1 MSDLYTSDTSEEE
14 VIRPRRQRRRRRKRS
29 RFGSFV
35 AVLASLAVIGA
46 VLGGIYYG
54 GNAVLN
60 SVDGLFGEP
69 EDFPGPGTGEVP
81 VTIEEGATLRAMG
94 ATLVEAGV
102 VASQDAFIAAADQ
115 NPDAR
120 SIQPGNYVLRSE
132 MSAADAVAALVSGA
146 GGERV
151 SLAEGLRVRQTVER
165 LAETSGFTVEELQA
179 AVDAAT
185 LPEYTEGDPE
195 GFLFPASYGL
205 GGDVTPES
213 LVAAMVARFEQAA
226 TEVDLVNRAAAL
238 GYTPREIVTVASIVQ
253 REVRRE
259 EDMPRVAEV
268 IYNRLT
274 GACAANGVVQE
285 RLQMDSTVHYAFDD
299 YTTVYTTPEQRQSD
313 SPYNTY
319 RVSGLPPGPIASP
332 GEAALAAALNPSSDG
347 YCYFVAV
354 NLETGETAFGV
365 TPEDQQ
371 ANEAQL
377 DEYCRESDLC

>member
-1 MSDLYTSDTSEEE
+1 MSDLFTSEEE
-14 VIRPRRQRRRRRKRS
+14 IVRPRRQRRRRRKRS

-54 GNAVLN
+54 GSAVLN
-60 SVDGLFGEP
+60 SVDGLFGDP
-69 EDFPGPGTGEVP
+69 EDFPGPGSGEVP
-81 VTIEEGATLRAMG
+81 VTIQEGATLRAMG
-94 ATLVEAGV
+94 ATLVDAGV
-102 VASQDAFIAAADQ
+102 VASQDAFIAAADD
-115 NPDAR
+115 NPDSR
-120 SIQPGNYVLRSE
+120 GIQPGNYVLRSE
-132 MSAADAVAALVSGA
+132 MTAADAVAALVAGE

-151 SLAEGLRVRQTVER
+151 SLPEGLRVRQTIDR
-165 LAETSGFTVEELQA
+165 LAEASGFTAEELQA

-185 LPEYTEGDPE
+185 LPEYAEGDAE
-195 GFLFPASYGL
+195 GFLYPASYDL
-205 GGDVTPES
+205 GGEVTPES
-213 LVAAMVARFEQAA
+213 LVTGMVARFEQIA
-226 TEVDLVNRAAAL
+226 TDVDLVNRADTL

-274 GACAANGVVQE
+274 GACAANGVVEE

-299 YTTVYTTPEQRQSD
+299 YSTVYTSPEQRQSD

-332 GEAALAAALNPSSDG
+332 GDAALAAALNPAGDG
-347 YCYFVAV
+347 NCYFVAV
-354 NLETGETAFGV
+354 NLETGETAFAA
-365 TPEDQQ
+365 TAADHD
-371 ANEAQL
+371 ANIARL
-377 DEYCRESDLC
+377 DEYCAESDLC

>member
-1 MSDLYTSDTSEEE
+1 MSDLYTSEEE
-14 VIRPRRQRRRRRKRS
+14 IVRPRRQRRRRRKRS
-29 RFGSFV
+29 RFGSFM

-60 SVDGLFGEP
+60 SADGLFGEP

-81 VTIEEGATLRAMG
+81 VTIPDGATLRAMG

-115 NPDAR
+115 NPEAR
-120 SIQPGNYVLRSE
+120 GIQPGNYTLRSE
-132 MSAADAVAALVSGA
+132 MTAADAVAALVEGQ
-146 GGERV
+146 GGSRV
-151 SLAEGLRVRQTVER
+151 SLPEGLRIRQTVDR
-165 LAETSGFTVEELQA
+165 LAEASGFSTEELQA

-185 LPEYTEGDPE
+185 LPEYAEGDAE
-195 GFLFPASYGL
+195 GFLYPASYDL
-205 GGDVTPES
+205 GGEVTPET
-213 LVAAMVARFEQAA
+213 LVAAMVARFEQSA
-226 TEVDLVNRAAAL
+226 TSADLVSRADAL

-253 REVRRE
+253 REVSRE

-299 YTTVYTTPEQRQSD
+299 YSTVYTSREQRETE

-319 RVSGLPPGPIASP
+319 LVSGLPPGPIASP
-332 GEAALAAALNPSSDG
+332 GDAALAAALNPTSEGS
-347 YCYFVAV
+347 CYFVAV
-354 NLETGETAFGV
+354 NLETGETAFAV
-365 TPEDQQ
+365 TAEDHN
-371 ANEAQL
+371 ANRARL

>member
-1 MSDLYTSDTSEEE
+1 MSDLYTSEEE
-14 VIRPRRQRRRRRKRS
+14 IVRPRRQRRRRRKRS

-46 VLGGIYYG
+46 VLGGVYYG
-54 GNAVLN
+54 GSALLN
-60 SVDGLFGEP
+60 SVDGLLGEA

-132 MSAADAVAALVSGA
+132 MSAADAVAALVAGQ

-151 SLAEGLRVRQTVER
+151 SLPEGLRVEQTVER
-165 LAETSGFTVEELQA
+165 LAEASGFSAEELRA
-179 AVDAAT
+179 AVDGAT
-185 LPEYTEGDPE
+185 LPEYAEGAAE
-195 GFLFPASYGL
+195 GFLFPASYDL
-205 GGDVTPES
+205 GGDVTPQS

-226 TEVDLVNRAAAL
+226 TEVDLVGRADTL

-253 REVRRE
+253 REVSRE

-268 IYNRLT
+268 IYNRLS

-285 RLQMDSTVHYAFDD
+285 RLQMDSTVHYAVND
-299 YTTVYTTPEQRQSD
+299 YSSVYTSSDQRAVD

-332 GEAALAAALNPSSDG
+332 GEASLAAALNPSSDG
-347 YCYFVAV
+347 SCYFVAV
-354 NLETGETAFGV
+354 NLETGETAFAV
-365 TPEDQQ
+365 TAAEHE
-371 ANEAQL
+371 ANIARL
-377 DEYCRESDLC
+377 NEYCDGSDLC

>member
-14 VIRPRRQRRRRRKRS
+14 IVRPRRQRRRRRKRS

-46 VLGGIYYG
+46 VLGGVYYG
-54 GNAVLN
+54 GSAVLN

-69 EDFPGPGTGEVP
+69 EDYPGPGTGEVP

-132 MSAADAVAALVSGA
+132 MSAADAVAALVAGE

-151 SLAEGLRVRQTVER
+151 SLPEGLRVEQTLER
-165 LAETSGFTVEELQA
+165 LAEASGFSAEELQA

-185 LPEYTEGDPE
+185 LPEYAEGEPE
-195 GFLFPASYGL
+195 GFLFPASYDL
-205 GGDVTPES
+205 GGDVTAQS
-213 LVAAMVARFEQAA
+213 LVDGMVARFEQAA
-226 TEVDLVNRAAAL
+226 TDVDLVGRADAL

-268 IYNRLT
+268 IYNRLS
-274 GACAANGVVQE
+274 GACAANGVPEQ
-285 RLQMDSTVHYAFDD
+285 RLQMDSTVHYAFND
-299 YTTVYTTPEQRQSD
+299 YSTVYTTQEQRQSD

-332 GEAALAAALNPSSDG
+332 GEAALGAALNPSSDG
-347 YCYFVAV
+347 SCYFVAV
-354 NLETGETAFGV
+354 NLETGETAFAV
-365 TPEDQQ
+365 TEADHR
-371 ANEAQL
+371 ANREIL
-377 DEYCRESDLC
+377 DAYCRESDLC